1 MMRSTMIGAAGATK
15 PVSALAPLRIGV
27 FRALWTASLV
37 SNIGSWMH
45 LVAAS
50 WLMTSLTASA
60 AVVALLQT
68 ANSGP
73 SFLLALPAGALA
85 DVLDR
90 RRLVLVTQAWQL
102 MVAAGLGALTAAHLT
117 TPAILLAATVALA
130 TGAALGMP
138 AFSALTPDLVPREQL
153 GAAVSLNSM
162 ALTASKPSGRRS
174 AECSWPPSDRAG
186 SFC

>member
-73 SFLLALPAGALA
+73 SF
-85 DVLDR
+85 
-90 RRLVLVTQAWQL
+90 
-102 MVAAGLGALTAAHLT
+102 
-117 TPAILLAATVALA
+117 
-130 TGAALGMP
+130 
-138 AFSALTPDLVPREQL
+138 
-153 GAAVSLNSM
+153 
-162 ALTASKPSGRRS
+162 
-174 AECSWPPSDRAG
+174 
-186 SFC
+186 